1 MCKALSGPPQIF
13 ILLQYQTLAHRIKT
27 NVLRADN
34 LDSLNRTSAAAG
46 KIMCLTGRSR
56 QDIIIHGGIIPTCVG
71 RSHFCLT
78 RAKGKVIPYVCF

>member
-34 LDSLNRTSAAAG
+34 LDNLNRTSAAAG
-46 KIMCLTGRSR
+46 KKKTRVEIIDPDVTSMEALYPLAWEDLTFVLRGQRE
-56 QDIIIHGGIIPTCVG
+56 
-71 RSHFCLT
+71 
-78 RAKGKVIPYVCF
+78 K